1 MSDLALFPCYCSQII
16 HLLNSCCVQEE
27 FGDQVV
33 SGSSGYLLIMPS
45 CDAESG
51 NETPVSWNGKKVVVN
66 PTMDTAIGLADIQV
80 KHVFT
85 MLGLEKL
92 EFQLALGT
100 SSSQISLALGES
112 YL

>member
-1 MSDLALFPCYCSQII
+1 MLRSEII

-33 SGSSGYLLIMPS
+33 SDNSGYLLIMPS

-51 NETPVSWNGKKVVVN
+51 NEMPVSWNGKKVVVN

-80 KHVFT
+80 T
-85 MLGLEKL
+85 
-92 EFQLALGT
+92 A
-100 SSSQISLALGES
+100 
-112 YL
+112 

>member
-1 MSDLALFPCYCSQII
+1 MTVCLHVQDENEWSDSPLFPYYHSQII

-33 SGSSGYLLIMPS
+33 SDSSGYLLIMLS

-66 PTMDTAIGLADIQV
+66 PTMDTAISLADIQV
-80 KHVFT
+80 T
-85 MLGLEKL
+85 PCMLETCYVLVV
-92 EFQLALGT
+92 LAW
-100 SSSQISLALGES
+100 
-112 YL
+112 

>member
-1 MSDLALFPCYCSQII
+1 
-16 HLLNSCCVQEE
+16 
-27 FGDQVV
+27 
-33 SGSSGYLLIMPS
+33 MPS

-80 KHVFT
+80 IHVFT
-85 MLGLEKL
+85 MPWLKKL

-100 SSSQISLALGES
+100 SISLSLGRS
-112 YL
+112 

>member
-1 MSDLALFPCYCSQII
+1 MPDSALLPFCHSQII

-33 SGSSGYLLIMPS
+33 SDSSGYLLIMPS

-51 NETPVSWNGKKVVVN
+51 NETPVPWNGKKVMVN

-80 KHVFT
+80 ISC
-85 MLGLEKL
+85 MLE
-92 EFQLALGT
+92 T
-100 SSSQISLALGES
+100 S
-112 YL
+112 YLATVLA